1 MAQGIILHRNRNV
14 NTTKIYGISRDITN
28 SSPLWARTDNAIGL
42 TATASIGTTTGISS
56 FNNIYPWKDIVRET
70 LSTGDIMVKIPKFYF
85 KRYVELNVEYIKI
98 TDQAADGFTLHPLF
112 NRVDGV
118 KDYIYVGAYKTSF
131 NNSTFNSFNNKYP
144 LTSFS
149 TIDARNG
156 AVSKGTG
163 WGLIDIATLSAIQML
178 ILVEFANNDVQS
190 VIGMGYSNVNNTSKK
205 MTGLCDNVINL
216 TGIPTALNDGKT
228 GVVWRGI
235 EDMWGNVAQYID
247 GIKWYNGIYYICN
260 NQSQYNS
267 DNNSTNYI
275 ALSYT
280 SELSWSSKYIVMNG
294 IDSNNTHIML
304 PNIANTQG
312 GGDKYFCDT
321 CSTFSGSQQWCRF
334 DHGGIW
340 NAGTKNG
347 LFFSRFYSTPGNSS
361 STLGSRLMY
370 LPQS

>member
-28 SSPLWARTDNAIGL
+28 SSPLWTRTDNAVGFN
-42 TATASIGTTTGISS
+42 ATASFGTTAGTSN

-70 LSTGDIMVKIPKFYF
+70 LPSGDVMVKIPKFYY
-85 KRYVELNVEYIKI
+85 KRDIELNVEYIKI
-98 TDQAADGFTLHPLF
+98 TNQAVEGFMIHPLF
-112 NRVDGV
+112 DRVDGT
-118 KDYIYVGAYKTSF
+118 KDYVYVGAYKTS
-131 NNSTFNSFNNKYP
+131 SGWNSFTNKNP
-144 LTSFS
+144 STNFS
-149 TIDARNG
+149 MITARDG

-163 WGLIDIATLSAIQML
+163 WGLIDIAALSAIQML

-235 EDMWGNVAQYID
+235 EDIWGNVAQHID

-267 DNNSTNYI
+267 DSNLTNYT

-280 SELSWSSKYIVMNG
+280 SEMGWSSKYIVTNG
-294 IDSNNTHIML
+294 IDYNNTHIML
-304 PNIANTQG
+304 PSVANTQG
-312 GGDKYFCDT
+312 GSDKYVCDT
-321 CSTFSGSQQWCRF
+321 CSTSSGTQSWYRF
-334 DHGGIW
+334 DHGGNW
-340 NAGTKNG
+340 NAGAKNG
-347 LFFSRFYSTPGNSS
+347 LFFSWFFSGPNNLSS
-361 STLGSRLMY
+361 AVSSRLMY
-370 LPQS
+370 IPPN